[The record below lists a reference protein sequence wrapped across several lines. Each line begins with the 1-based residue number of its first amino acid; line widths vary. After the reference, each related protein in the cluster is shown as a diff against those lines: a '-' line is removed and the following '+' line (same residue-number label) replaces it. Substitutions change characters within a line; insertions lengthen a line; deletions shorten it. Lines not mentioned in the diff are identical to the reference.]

1 MKNWPSRLVF
11 AFERD
16 FFFFRFDFFFYSL
29 SFVHLCNVIRIEN

>member
-16 FFFFRFDFFFYSL
+16 FFFFRFDFFYSL

>member
-16 FFFFRFDFFFYSL
+16 FFFFFRFDFFYSL
-29 SFVHLCNVIRIEN
+29 SFLHLCNVIRIEN